1 MCELPSL
8 PQDRGM
14 DCDVA
19 REALSARLDGER
31 LHVPAARVDAHVQ
44 ACLRCRRWLAE
55 VTELAQRTREA
66 DVNGGPD
73 LSARIAAAADAA
85 PAGARSGRFAP
96 AVSKLL
102 RYLVAIAGI
111 AQLLVATAQMVGADF
126 GMVAVHEH
134 GAMTGAHLLNE
145 STAWS
150 LAIGCGMV
158 LTAIWPRAALG
169 VAAVLGVYVIALT
182 GYVIDDVGA
191 GQVTPARIAT
201 HVPAVVGLVLVALI
215 YFDRTRGRRPAFERA
230 SGGQDIVLPAGA
242 SRGRRRGHVR
252 PVDHSAA

>member
-1 MCELPSL
+1 MTW
-8 PQDRGM
+8 
-14 DCDVA
+14 
-19 REALSARLDGER
+19 RERRCPPAWTASACTCPRRESTR
-31 LHVPAARVDAHVQ
+31 TCSR
-44 ACLRCRRWLAE
+44 AC
-55 VTELAQRTREA
+55 
-66 DVNGGPD
+66 
-73 LSARIAAAADAA
+73 AAAAGW
-85 PAGARSGRFAP
+85 PKLPNWLSGPGRQTSTAGPICRHASSRRLTRLRPGRALDGLRP

-242 SRGRRRGHVR
+242 SRGQRRGHVR